1 MIVKPRMREALTA
14 AAPGLPMLLL
24 HLFAVALTACILV
37 GTALYAYWSF
47 TGEVSKYRRRMNA
60 GAYNA
65 QLYFDQREALLRSV
79 AASAVRNTDRMPV
92 SRTPRTFGET
102 GQISV
107 DPLVETDGGYEWA
120 LILTPRDR
128 ADVAR
133 LQAQIVYASPTDKAV
148 RRLAARAADGALAAA
163 AGGTAAAT
171 SPLPD
176 DISRWLAHALRQR
189 DTGAGRDGRTPLVWL
204 RPPMDPA
211 NRLFLYT
218 PVDIDGAEQTWI
230 GLEMGGLGAVV
241 GQAQCASGGA
251 SYALYDGNG
260 VMALHSG
267 NLPARVDE
275 TAAHLSHDA
284 FRLQG
289 DGWWPQTLVLVK
301 SVGEAGWRLAYF
313 VPISDLLEDGARSF
327 WTAGGVAALLIAI
340 VLLAVRHI
348 RNRLVRPALRQYEA
362 LVDSVALNQK
372 IVEVAPVGLCLLR
385 RSDGALLLSNA
396 AARQWLGEQDQWRET
411 LRQAGAQTGGKE
423 YALADGRSAYLTF
436 AATTYQSEDVVL
448 CGISDIT
455 AQKGVERAL
464 RSAKLATDQA
474 SESKAMFFAT
484 ISHEIRTPL
493 YGILGTLELLA
504 LTGLSGQQE
513 QYLRTIQQSSSTLL
527 RTINGTLDLSR
538 IEAGREELE
547 IGPFSPADVVEQV
560 VANYLARA
568 QAKGLDLYAITEV
581 GMPPT
586 TQGDAIRVLQILN
599 NLVSNAIKFTESGRV
614 VLRARAEPD
623 GPGRVRLRFQV
634 ADTGPGICE
643 SHRTRLFEPYFRGP
657 TGQDGDVAGTGLGL
671 TICRRLSD
679 LMGGTLSVI
688 SEEGLGTS
696 ISFCLTLPT
705 ATDEASAAAPVELQP
720 HAVYVDGAV
729 PEVVGN
735 VCSWLNA
742 CGAIALPY
750 RRQSDAA
757 DLAGAVLVQA
767 WPPAAAAPRWC
778 QPRVRVLA
786 PGAGQEA
793 FMASAGRQSLASAC
807 NPASICRAVR
817 MAQDGEEGGE
827 QDPDGARPR
836 RLGLRV
842 LVVEDNAINQLI
854 LQEQLEHLGCTVTLA
869 SDGGQALRRWDA
881 ERFDLVLTDLN
892 MPIVNGFE
900 LARSLRDGGYA
911 GPLIGLT
918 SSSAAEV
925 AQRALAAGMSQVL
938 SKPLPFMALAQTLHG
953 IAKELK

>member
-1 MIVKPRMREALTA
+1 MIVKPRPREALTA

-24 HLFAVALTACILV
+24 HLFAVALAACILV
-37 GTALYAYWSF
+37 GTALYVYWSF

-92 SRTPRTFGET
+92 SRTPKTFGDT

-107 DPLVETDGGYEWA
+107 APLVQADGGYEWA

-133 LQAQIVYASPTDKAV
+133 LHAHVVYASPDDASA
-148 RRLAARAADGALAAA
+148 RRLAVGAQVEADSSQAPARL
-163 AGGTAAAT
+163 
-171 SPLPD
+171 SD
-176 DISRWLAHALRQR
+176 DISHWLSQALRQR
-189 DTGAGRDGRTPLVWL
+189 ATQPGADGRTPIVWL

-218 PVDIDGAEQTWI
+218 PVDLEGVERTWI
-230 GLEMGGLGAVV
+230 GLEVGGLGSVV

-251 SYALYDGNG
+251 SYALYDGDG
-260 VMALHSG
+260 VMALHGG

-275 TAAHLSHDA
+275 TAAHLSRDS

-301 SVGEAGWRLAYF
+301 SVGEAGWRLAYY

-327 WTAGGVAALLIAI
+327 WTAGAVALLLIAI

-348 RNRLVRPALRQYEA
+348 RNRLVKPALRQYEA
-362 LVDSVALNQK
+362 LVDSVALNEK

-385 RSDGALLLSNA
+385 RADGALLLSNA
-396 AARQWLGEQDQWRET
+396 AARQWLGEQDQWRDT
-411 LRQAGAQTGGKE
+411 LRQAGAETGGKE
-423 YALADGRSAYLTF
+423 YTLKDGRSAYLTF

-455 AQKGVERAL
+455 AQKKVEHAL

-513 QYLRTIQQSSSTLL
+513 QYLGTIQQSSSTLL

-547 IGPFSPADVVEQV
+547 IGAFSPADLVEQV
-560 VANYLARA
+560 VANYAARA
-568 QAKGLDLYAITEV
+568 QAKGLDLYAVTDV
-581 GMPPT
+581 AMPFT
-586 TQGDAIRVLQILN
+586 VMGDAIRVLQILN
-599 NLVSNAIKFTESGRV
+599 NLVSNAVKFTESGRV
-614 VLRARAEPD
+614 VLRAHAEAD
-623 GPGRVRLRFQV
+623 GAGRMRLRFQV
-634 ADTGPGICE
+634 ADTGPGIRE
-643 SHRTRLFEPYFRGP
+643 SHRVRLFEPYFRAP
-657 TGQDGDVAGTGLGL
+657 AGQDGDIAGTGLGL

-679 LMGGTLSVI
+679 LMGGTLAVV

-696 ISFCLTLPT
+696 ISFCLSLPVGGGD
-705 ATDEASAAAPVELQP
+705 ALAAAPIELQP
-720 HAVYVDGAV
+720 RAVYVDGAV
-729 PEVVGN
+729 PEVVAN

-742 CGAIALPY
+742 CGAIAVPY
-750 RRQSDAA
+750 RKQADGA
-757 DLAGAVLVQA
+757 DLAGAVLVQT
-767 WPPAAAAPRWC
+767 WPPAAPEPRWRHE
-778 QPRVRVLA
+778 RVRVLA
-786 PGAGQEA
+786 PGSGQDA
-793 FMASAGRQSLASAC
+793 FMASGSRQRVASAF
-807 NPASICRAVR
+807 NPVSICRAVQR
-817 MAQDGEEGGE
+817 AQDGVAGGV
-827 QDPDGARPR
+827 PGRDGAKPGH
-836 RLGLRV
+836 LGLRV

-854 LQEQLEHLGCTVTLA
+854 LREQLEHLGCVATLA
-869 SDGGQALRRWDA
+869 SDGGEALRLWNA
-881 ERFDLVLTDLN
+881 EQFDLVLTDLN
-892 MPIVNGFE
+892 MPVVNGYE
-900 LARSLRDGGYA
+900 LARSLRDRGYA
-911 GPLIGLT
+911 GPIIGLT

-925 AQRALAAGMSQVL
+925 AQRGLAAGMSQVL

-953 IAKELK
+953 IAKEMK

>member
-1 MIVKPRMREALTA
+1 
-14 AAPGLPMLLL
+14 MLLL

-120 LILTPRDR
+120 LVLTPRDR

-133 LQAQIVYASPTDKAV
+133 LQAQIVYASPTDTAV

-396 AARQWLGEQDQWRET
+396 AARQWLGEQDQWRES

-705 ATDEASAAAPVELQP
+705 ATDEASAAAPVVLQP

-729 PEVVGN
+729 PEVVAN

-767 WPPAAAAPRWC
+767 WPP
-778 QPRVRVLA
+778 
-786 PGAGQEA
+786 
-793 FMASAGRQSLASAC
+793 
-807 NPASICRAVR
+807 
-817 MAQDGEEGGE
+817 
-827 QDPDGARPR
+827 
-836 RLGLRV
+836 
-842 LVVEDNAINQLI
+842 
-854 LQEQLEHLGCTVTLA
+854 
-869 SDGGQALRRWDA
+869 
-881 ERFDLVLTDLN
+881 
-892 MPIVNGFE
+892 
-900 LARSLRDGGYA
+900 
-911 GPLIGLT
+911 
-918 SSSAAEV
+918 
-925 AQRALAAGMSQVL
+925 
-938 SKPLPFMALAQTLHG
+938 
-953 IAKELK
+953 